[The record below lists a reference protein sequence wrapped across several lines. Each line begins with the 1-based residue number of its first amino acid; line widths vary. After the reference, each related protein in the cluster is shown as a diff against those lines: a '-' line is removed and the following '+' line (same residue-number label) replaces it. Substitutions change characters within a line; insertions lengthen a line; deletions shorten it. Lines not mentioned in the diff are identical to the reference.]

1 MGREETSLK
10 AIVFP
15 NNKLWSSIDIL
26 CNMLDIHFRRKDTLN
41 IDDFVWS
48 EQTVCCPNGGQEQVE
63 NIGGKPS
70 QTVELE

>member
-15 NNKLWSSIDIL
+15 NNILWSSIDIL
-26 CNMLDIHFRRKDTLN
+26 CNMLDIHFRRKNTLN

-48 EQTVCCPNGGQEQVE
+48 EQTVCCPNGG
-63 NIGGKPS
+63 
-70 QTVELE
+70 